1 MSLRAHFLSALGGGL
16 LAAGLVAWWL
26 GPPRD
31 TVPVETVPTRAVGYS
46 GGTLYW
52 SEPPPDPA
60 TPLPELPTVA
70 VDFRQAARR
79 ATAAVVNVDA
89 ELVGRNRASVK
100 ALFGREE
107 TAGGP
112 GGTGGKGSGVIYRAD
127 GYIVT
132 NYHVVQGTDRITV
145 TLADRRRFPAEIV
158 GTEPKT
164 DLAVLKI
171 EARDLPYLR
180 AADSDTAEPGQWVL
194 AVGSPLGL
202 TSTVTAGI
210 ISAKGRTL
218 SLLRDPDAIESF
230 IQTDAAVNPG
240 NSGGPLVD
248 TEGRLL
254 GINTAIASR
263 TGLFQGYSFAIPSNL
278 VQRIADDIIA
288 YGRYRRALLGVEIS
302 GLTEEDVDRLQLAD
316 RSEGVVVDTV
326 FPGGAADSGGLR
338 QDDLIVGANGRT
350 IRDLPE
356 LTEII
361 GRARPGER
369 LELRVI
375 RNNKSYDLAI
385 DLVGAGDE
393 ADDND

>member
-1 MSLRAHFLSALGGGL
+1 MSLRLHFLSALGGGL
-16 LAAGLVAWWL
+16 VAAGLLAWWL
-26 GPPRD
+26 GPP
-31 TVPVETVPTRAVGYS
+31 PVSAPADPVAARAVGYA

-52 SEPPPDPA
+52 SEPPGDTDA
-60 TPLPELPTVA
+60 PLPPLPTVA

-79 ATAAVVNVDA
+79 ATPAVVNVDA

-107 TAGGP
+107 TVGGP

-145 TLADRRRFPAEIV
+145 TLADRRRFPAELV
-158 GTEPKT
+158 GAEPKT

-171 EARDLPYLR
+171 EARDLPYLK

-302 GLTEEDVDRLQLAD
+302 GLTEEDIDRLQLAD

-326 FPGGAADSGGLR
+326 FPGGAADAGGLR
-338 QDDLIVGANGRT
+338 KDDLIVGANGRT

-375 RNNKSYDLAI
+375 RANKSYDLAI
-385 DLVGAGDE
+385 DLVGAGAE
-393 ADDND
+393 DDND

>member
-1 MSLRAHFLSALGGGL
+1 MSFRSHLLSAFGGGL
-16 LAAGLVAWWL
+16 VAALLVTWVRIPE
-26 GPPRD
+26 PPAR
-31 TVPVETVPTRAVGYS
+31 ETVHPTGYA
-46 GGTLYW
+46 GGALYW
-52 SEPPPDPA
+52 SEPVDPA
-60 TPLPELPTVA
+60 GPLPELPTVA

-79 ATAAVVNVDA
+79 VTPAVVNIEA
-89 ELVGRNRASVK
+89 ELTKRDRASVK

-127 GYIVT
+127 GYIIT

-145 TLADRRRFPAEIV
+145 TTSDRRRYPGELV
-158 GTEPKT
+158 GVEPKS
-164 DLAVLKI
+164 DLAVIKVDAA
-171 EARDLPYLR
+171 ELPYLKM
-180 AADSDTAEPGQWVL
+180 ADSDQAEPGQWVL

-248 TEGRLL
+248 SEGRLL

-263 TGLFQGYSFAIPSNL
+263 TGLFQGYSFAIPINL
-278 VQRIADDIIA
+278 VRRIVDDIIEF
-288 YGRYRRALLGVEIS
+288 GSYRRALLGVEIS
-302 GLTEEDVDRLQLAD
+302 GLTPADVERLALAD
-316 RSEGVVVDTV
+316 RSEGVVVDAI
-326 FPGGAADSGGLR
+326 FPGGAAERGGLLV
-338 QDDLIVGANGRT
+338 DDLIVGVNGRT

-369 LELRVI
+369 LSLRVI
-375 RNNKSYDLAI
+375 RDNKSHDLAI
-385 DLVGAGDE
+385 DLVGAGND
-393 ADDND
+393 DRRDNDEE